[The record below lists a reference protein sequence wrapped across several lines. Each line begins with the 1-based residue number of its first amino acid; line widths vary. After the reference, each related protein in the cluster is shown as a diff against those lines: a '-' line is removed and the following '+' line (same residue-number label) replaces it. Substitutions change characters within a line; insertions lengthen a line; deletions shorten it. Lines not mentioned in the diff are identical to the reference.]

1 VSAAVVN
8 ITNKAFSNT
17 VPEVGNVMKQNPEL
31 MKMFSSAMAQSMS
44 QQNPAFSFAS
54 GIANKEPQV
63 NTMFGAPP
71 PPVET
76 NPASQSRSAA
86 LRPILNTGNRPDL
99 TAGRGEMFR
108 ESGVDLNNN
117 NDYNNSNRIPV
128 SQDLI

>member
-8 ITNKAFSNT
+8 ITKAFSNT

-63 NTMFGAPP
+63 NTMFGALPS
-71 PPVET
+71 VET

-86 LRPILNTGNRPDL
+86 PSMTYTQHP
-99 TAGRGEMFR
+99 TA
-108 ESGVDLNNN
+108 
-117 NDYNNSNRIPV
+117 PT
-128 SQDLI
+128 

>member
-1 VSAAVVN
+1 VCSAAVVN
-8 ITNKAFSNT
+8 ITKAFSNT

-71 PPVET
+71 LQLKPTQRRNPGHAPSMTYT
-76 NPASQSRSAA
+76 NTR
-86 LRPILNTGNRPDL
+86 
-99 TAGRGEMFR
+99 
-108 ESGVDLNNN
+108 
-117 NDYNNSNRIPV
+117 
-128 SQDLI
+128 

>member
-71 PPVET
+71 PVET

-86 LRPILNTGNRPDL
+86 PSMTYTNTV
-99 TAGRGEMFR
+99 TA
-108 ESGVDLNNN
+108 
-117 NDYNNSNRIPV
+117 PT
-128 SQDLI
+128 

>member
-1 VSAAVVN
+1 VCVCCVN

-54 GIANKEPQV
+54 GIAKEPQV

-71 PPVET
+71 LQLKPT
-76 NPASQSRSAA
+76 QRRNP
-86 LRPILNTGNRPDL
+86 
-99 TAGRGEMFR
+99 GRLHR
-108 ESGVDLNNN
+108 
-117 NDYNNSNRIPV
+117 R
-128 SQDLI
+128 

>member
-1 VSAAVVN
+1 VSAVVN

-63 NTMFGAPP
+63 NTMFVHLQLKPTQRRNPGCTVDDLYQHPATAP
-71 PPVET
+71 T
-76 NPASQSRSAA
+76 
-86 LRPILNTGNRPDL
+86 
-99 TAGRGEMFR
+99 
-108 ESGVDLNNN
+108 
-117 NDYNNSNRIPV
+117 
-128 SQDLI
+128 

>member
-44 QQNPAFSFAS
+44 QQNPAFCLRL
-54 GIANKEPQV
+54 GRHKEPQV
-63 NTMFGAPP
+63 NTMFGAP

-86 LRPILNTGNRPDL
+86 PSMTPPYQHGNRPDL
-99 TAGRGEMFR
+99 TAGRGEIL
-108 ESGVDLNNN
+108 ESA
-117 NDYNNSNRIPV
+117 
-128 SQDLI
+128 LI

>member
-1 VSAAVVN
+1 M
-8 ITNKAFSNT
+8 
-17 VPEVGNVMKQNPEL
+17 MKQNPEL

-63 NTMFGAPP
+63 NTMFVHLQLKP
-71 PPVET
+71 T
-76 NPASQSRSAA
+76 QRRNPGCTVDDLYQHPATA
-86 LRPILNTGNRPDL
+86 PDL

-128 SQDLI
+128 SRVRPDMKDRRPIYPTLFLG